1 MLAGQ
6 LGLVDIAEKLLEHG
20 ASLSQGSDA
29 LILLQTAK

>member
-29 LILLQTAK
+29 SIPVQIC